1 MTISDLCKQT
11 LFCAYLATDKKLLW
25 ILYNIEYLT
34 LNSGNATLQTFNFPG
49 TMLVPKVHAHS
60 SEWDQLPKE
69 LNPAHHT

>member
-11 LFCAYLATDKKLLW
+11 LFCAYLATYKKLLW

-49 TMLVPKVHAHS
+49 TMLVPNVHAHS

-69 LNPAHHT
+69 LNPAHQT